1 VDAIESLHVYVL
13 RSSGVGMTHTDRL
26 RKSADAFRR
35 LTGITPAAF
44 DRLLDELEPR
54 YAADDARWW

>member
-1 VDAIESLHVYVL
+1 
-13 RSSGVGMTHTDRL
+13 VGMTHTDRL